1 MPNTIETDGRRGL
14 SQLPRVSLSTLGRL
28 VSELPADLRPAVTL
42 QLEAFAPT
50 QGPPLRGEQFT
61 VSYGMHEMSLCMSV
75 AALMLLKSAAH
86 LSVVDKRTA
95 LATAPA
101 RRSARTEVANKVIQD
116 AKMSLAQF
124 DGDFAFCEPVSA
136 HKDAFAEV
144 QAAGL
149 TPADLPA
156 VGEYLTPEAGL
167 NCFPKEVG
175 VFLSPAIAA
184 ATVLLPP
191 TAQATVQFLPLWLA
205 LGSRNFIRPHQAAID
220 NLGAVPKYRAI
231 RQAAIDAATDVWAT
245 DKSDFRS
252 ACDRAMQLCVA
263 ATGLYVAIGET
274 LPLQV
279 PAETLHPVWVPDS
292 ANFRSWLVDVSR
304 ERSIIG
310 QSFSATSVTNG
321 TQFER
326 SEAADGVKYL
336 TLQLSR
342 ADSAFHMPAEQAE
355 QQAWEDWFLKLSEVP
370 NYYDMSSEQIIYA
383 VTGHMKY
390 NDRVLY
396 GWPDTVSRLRALGK
410 PVTLDAFFAHIRI
423 TLFACRETRRSAYK
437 ELMLLPTLL
446 SSIADCAALC
456 VRLRQVWARLY
467 PAATSEREPIT
478 RQAAIL
484 HIHSTLT
491 EAREGSYKSRRGSML
506 LTALFRFPFSSA
518 SLFEDFIADVH
529 HTTVVDSCKSS
540 ELYLQALFAEL
551 TRAHTLYVNLAPV
564 DFDPVQLALAI
575 QPAKAKFHASGGSP
589 HVQPFKSGS
598 LLGKRAS
605 VQHDSESSE
614 ADLSDTDTDS
624 QAEADIAAAANSA
637 KQGGSDLQPKPAVDA
652 GATPA
657 GATLPP
663 PPSPTDI

>member
-1 MPNTIETDGRRGL
+1 
-14 SQLPRVSLSTLGRL
+14 
-28 VSELPADLRPAVTL
+28 
-42 QLEAFAPT
+42 
-50 QGPPLRGEQFT
+50 
-61 VSYGMHEMSLCMSV
+61 
-75 AALMLLKSAAH
+75 
-86 LSVVDKRTA
+86 
-95 LATAPA
+95 
-101 RRSARTEVANKVIQD
+101 
-116 AKMSLAQF
+116 
-124 DGDFAFCEPVSA
+124 
-136 HKDAFAEV
+136 
-144 QAAGL
+144 
-149 TPADLPA
+149 
-156 VGEYLTPEAGL
+156 
-167 NCFPKEVG
+167 
-175 VFLSPAIAA
+175 
-184 ATVLLPP
+184 
-191 TAQATVQFLPLWLA
+191 
-205 LGSRNFIRPHQAAID
+205 
-220 NLGAVPKYRAI
+220 
-231 RQAAIDAATDVWAT
+231 
-245 DKSDFRS
+245 
-252 ACDRAMQLCVA
+252 
-263 ATGLYVAIGET
+263 
-274 LPLQV
+274 
-279 PAETLHPVWVPDS
+279 
-292 ANFRSWLVDVSR
+292 
-304 ERSIIG
+304 
-310 QSFSATSVTNG
+310 
-321 TQFER
+321 
-326 SEAADGVKYL
+326 
-336 TLQLSR
+336 
-342 ADSAFHMPAEQAE
+342 MPAEQAE

-529 HTTVVDSCKSS
+529 HTTVVDSCKNS